1 MTNRSSAIP
10 PERNP
15 VNPDV
20 QKQVNK
26 SVEKIAEVDEDQV
39 KGSPFRKFI
48 EKEPE
53 PTGLEKPTP
62 FELFSPAP
70 TTEAVTTITSSSTA
84 KTSAPPTSLPPTSTA
99 PSTLYPTTTGSSS
112 FSTPELATPPPST
125 SLPESPE
132 FWASTDEPPDLSS
145 TSSSPYFQET
155 ATPYPRETTQKQP
168 TSTPPTSSSDR
179 EGDTEEEEQEA
190 PVDKNTTQVEAQG
203 KKKTPT
209 TTPMQKKGEEPF
221 FTSFSQSET
230 LQEKKNGKIV
240 ADQKSQLSAEV
251 AITKV
256 KKNTPSE
263 EEKKVPTP
271 PVRPLTQEEIAAKQ
285 TKETSQEGAPPP
297 AIQATSGR
305 HTTEEI
311 AAKQTKEASQ
321 EGAPPPVIQPTS
333 GRHTAEEIA
342 AKQTKEAS
350 QESAPPPAIQATSR
364 RHTAEEIAAK
374 QTKEASQEGAPPPA
388 IQATSGRHTA
398 EEIAARQKEEKTVLP
413 FLPEA
418 KEKGEGSSDKDSDS
432 KKGKG
437 SPTKEVTSIT
447 PPTLMVLPSEVVPI
461 AQTASSQAAPFL
473 SPETLSLYYQMVGN
487 ITAMVAPNGD
497 SHTEFVLNAP
507 GFANSKFYGAT
518 ISIDRFSTAPY
529 QLNIRLTGSQEA
541 VTAFNQNLPSLMNAF
556 RQGNFSFTVN
566 RLDAVYE
573 KPIFRRKEKTKGEKE
588 K

>member
-263 EEKKVPTP
+263 EEKKVPTT

-285 TKETSQEGAPPP
+285 TKET
-297 AIQATSGR
+297 
-305 HTTEEI
+305 
-311 AAKQTKEASQ
+311 
-321 EGAPPPVIQPTS
+321 
-333 GRHTAEEIA
+333 
-342 AKQTKEAS
+342 
-350 QESAPPPAIQATSR
+350 
-364 RHTAEEIAAK
+364 
-374 QTKEASQEGAPPPA
+374 SQEGAPPPA

-461 AQTASSQAAPFL
+461 AQTAASQAAPFL